1 VWRSHRIDGG
11 NLCEGAQNRLLSTAG
26 LMSILSLSIFHSE
39 GSVRIALEGELD
51 FSSALTLD
59 DELRR
64 AEAEPVPLLVLDLSE
79 LRFMDST
86 GLAIISSAYRRT
98 RRAGMRLV
106 IASPTRAVR
115 RIFQLTGMLDR
126 LEVVDSVALAT
137 A

>member
-1 VWRSHRIDGG
+1 
-11 NLCEGAQNRLLSTAG
+11 
-26 LMSILSLSIFHSE
+26 MSILSLETFHGE

-51 FSSALTLD
+51 YSSALILD

-64 AEAEPVPLLVLDLSE
+64 AEAGVHSVLVLDLSQ

-86 GLAIISSAYRRT
+86 GLGIIASAYRRM
-98 RRAGMRLV
+98 RRGGRRLIV
-106 IASPTRAVR
+106 ACPTNAVR

-126 LEVVDSVALAT
+126 LEVVDELAVVP